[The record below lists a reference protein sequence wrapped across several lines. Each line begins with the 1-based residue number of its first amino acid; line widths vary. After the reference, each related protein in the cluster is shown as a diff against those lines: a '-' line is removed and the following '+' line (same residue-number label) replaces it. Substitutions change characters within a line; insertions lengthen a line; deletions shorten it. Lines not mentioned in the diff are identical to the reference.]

1 MSINSRSALKSNSPS
16 VEKARRKKS
25 ELIGRSAE
33 YFAALYLQIFGYK
46 IIARREKTPFGE
58 IDLIARKGRLLVFIE
73 VKYRR
78 EKENLTSSLT
88 PKSQQR
94 IVNAAR
100 FLTSRRPKFQK
111 MEQRFDLVFA
121 APLGPLPLGFI
132 KHIKDAWRAY

>member
-1 MSINSRSALKSNSPS
+1 MDRNQRQSS
-16 VEKARRKKS
+16 EKW
-25 ELIGRSAE
+25 GRWAE
-33 YFAALYLQIFGYK
+33 RLAALWLQICGYK
-46 IIARREKTPFGE
+46 IIARRQKTPFGE
-58 IDLIARKGRLLVFIE
+58 IDLIACKGRQRRVIFAE

>member
-33 YFAALYLQIFGYK
+33 YFAAL
-46 IIARREKTPFGE
+46 REKTPFGE